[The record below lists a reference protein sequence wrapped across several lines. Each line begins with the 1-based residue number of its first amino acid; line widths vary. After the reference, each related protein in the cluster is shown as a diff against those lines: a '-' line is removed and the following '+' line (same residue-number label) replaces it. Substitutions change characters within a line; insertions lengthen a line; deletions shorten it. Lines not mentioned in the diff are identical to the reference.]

1 MNRTKRND
9 TGMTLI
15 ELMIVVAIIGI
26 LAAIAIPSYR
36 NYVLRANRADAKRML
51 LARASDLE
59 RCFTVNNSYL
69 NNPPNAACAATTNLP
84 DATAPTYRIEADP
97 DANPAGIQAATFALR
112 AVPTGSQAA
121 DVKCGTF
128 KLDEKNNRAV
138 TGTSTA
144 QDCWNR

>member
-26 LAAIAIPSYR
+26 LTAIAVPSYR
-36 NYVLRANRADAKRML
+36 SYVLRANRADAKKAL
-51 LARASDLE
+51 LARAADLE
-59 RCFTVNNSYL
+59 RCYTVNNSYL
-69 NNPPNAACAATTNLP
+69 NNLPNSACAATANLP
-84 DATAPTYRIEADP
+84 DATMPTYRIEVDP

-112 AVPTGSQAA
+112 AVPIGSQVA
-121 DVKCGTF
+121 DRQCGTF

-138 TGTSTA
+138 TGTWTA
-144 QDCWNR
+144 QDCWSR